1 MRRIFGA
8 MAAALI
14 LLGAPGGAPAFAQ
27 PGGATAPRLT
37 RDFLLGRWT
46 DTNDCSDAVD
56 FNADGSFRTTD
67 GVSGRWRLDGN
78 RLSFIGQRTIVA
90 TVGVTGRDGITL
102 THDDGSVGSSTRC
115 AAPRPAAQR
124 TMPPLPANAAQMLA
138 MSRGFDR
145 PLLLGRWTDDGNCAN
160 VVVFHGDGRFTVPGG
175 GGGTW
180 TLVGERLTFIGDRTV
195 GARARAVGNDR
206 ILLLH
211 DDGSIGQSL
220 RC

>member
-8 MAAALI
+8 MAALM
-14 LLGAPGGAPAFAQ
+14 LLAAPGGAPAFAQ
-27 PGGATAPRLT
+27 PGAGTAQPRLS

-67 GVSGRWRLDGN
+67 GAAGTWRLDGN

-90 TVGVTGRDGITL
+90 TIGVTGRDSITL

-115 AAPRPAAQR
+115 GSTAPAAQR
-124 TMPPLPANAAQMLA
+124 TMPPLPRTAADMIA
-138 MSRGFDR
+138 MSRPFDR
-145 PLLLGRWTDDGNCAN
+145 PLLIGRWTDDGNCGA
-160 VVVFHGDGRFTVPGG
+160 VVVFHADGRFTVPGG

-180 TLVGERLTFIGDRTV
+180 TLVGERLTFTGDQTV
-195 GARARAVGNDR
+195 GARARAVGDNR

-211 DDGSIGQSL
+211 DDGSIGQSI